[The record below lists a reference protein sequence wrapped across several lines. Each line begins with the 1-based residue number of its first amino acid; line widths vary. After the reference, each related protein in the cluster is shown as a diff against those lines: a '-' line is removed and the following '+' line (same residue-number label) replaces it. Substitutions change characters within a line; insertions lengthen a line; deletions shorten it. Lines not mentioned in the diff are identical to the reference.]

1 MFFSLKVLIIAVCV
15 FESLARPED
24 AKVGNK
30 RSVAKSQILASSFP
44 ANKLKQFNFQFFS
57 TQPDELFQN
66 VSEDVVD
73 EEFNDMSFMRSHPH
87 KCFNRAG
94 LCDPAGQPI
103 KSQWIKFN

>member
-73 EEFNDMSFMRSHPH
+73 EKFDDTSFMRTYPQ
-87 KCFNRAG
+87 KCVHSEG
-94 LCDPAGQPI
+94 LCDPAGKPI
-103 KSQWIKFN
+103 KSQWQ